1 MTITEPTP
9 RDPHDPAWNDLHP
22 PNTPTLPAAG
32 SSIPVKPD
40 QPEPDSAPEPA
51 DHPLSLRE
59 RVRLAMRQDG
69 LTEVQLAEA
78 LSVSKSAINN
88 WLSARSGPGTTAMLD
103 EAARVWLERRDRA
116 MATRHP
122 AEHEP
127 FVETASS
134 ERIASAL
141 AYAQSYRDMVAV
153 YGGPGTGKTRTL
165 FWYRGQYESV
175 WIVTATPA
183 VSTVVPALEEV
194 AEAIGITDPQG
205 GARRLSRQIR
215 AKVRNTGGLLIVD
228 EAQHLSMAAVEELRS
243 IHDAVK
249 VGLAL
254 VGNETSYARFTTGN
268 RAPSFAQINSRLGL
282 KLYLRRPRREDVLA
296 IAASWQVTDEKALA
310 LLERVSQRPGA
321 LRSVTK
327 VLRLAGAGTAKAI
340 TLARIRAAVDN
351 LGAEA

>member
-1 MTITEPTP
+1 MPET
-9 RDPHDPAWNDLHP
+9 DS
-22 PNTPTLPAAG
+22 PNAPLKLV
-32 SSIPVKPD
+32 SVNSD
-40 QPEPDSAPEPA
+40 PDSTQ
-51 DHPLSLRE
+51 HPLPLRD
-59 RVRLAMRQDG
+59 RVRLAMSQDR
-69 LTEVQLAEA
+69 LSEAQLAEELGIA
-78 LSVSKSAINN
+78 KTAVHN
-88 WLSARSGPGTTAMLD
+88 WLSARSGNGTTAVLD
-103 EAARVWLERRDRA
+103 QAAEAWLERRDRA

-122 AEHEP
+122 SEREP

-141 AYAQSYRDMVAV
+141 AYAQSYHDMVAI
-153 YGGPGTGKTRTL
+153 YGGPGTGKTRTVY
-165 FWYRGQYESV
+165 WYRSQYESV

-194 AEAIGITDPQG
+194 AEALGISDPQG

-215 AKVRNTGGLLIVD
+215 AKVSDTGGLLVID

-243 IHDAVK
+243 IHDRTK

-254 VGNETSYARFTTGN
+254 VGNETSYARFATGN
-268 RAPSFAQINSRLGL
+268 RAPSFAQIHSRLGL
-282 KLYLRRPRREDVLA
+282 KLYLRRPRPEDVAA
-296 IAASWQVTDEKALA
+296 IAASWKVTDEDALK
-310 LLERVSQRPGA
+310 LLERVAQRPGA